1 MGYRSLIRGNK
12 GITLI
17 ELLVVLVI
25 VSVLIAALYR
35 TFIKQQEV
43 YIVQEQVVDMQQDLR
58 VAMDL
63 IVRYVRMAG
72 YDPKGT
78 GNFGFQITASD
89 GRSTGPASIAFTI
102 DYNENGS
109 VDNDD
114 REQIAFRLNGL
125 ELQKYSVSSESHWQ
139 SLAENIEKLSF
150 TYIMA
155 DGTVTNSPGNPE
167 DIRLVRVTLIGRTD
181 MSDPGFSGDGY
192 RRRELTNVIK
202 VRNLGL

>member
-1 MGYRSLIRGNK
+1 MEYRAFIRGNK
-12 GITLI
+12 GMTLI

-25 VSVLIAALYR
+25 VSVLISALYR
-35 TFIKQQEV
+35 TFIKQQET
-43 YIVQEQVVDMQQDLR
+43 YIIQEQVVDVQQNLR
-58 VAMDL
+58 MAMDL
-63 IVRYVRMAG
+63 IVRYLRMAG

-89 GRSTGPASIAFTI
+89 GRSTGPTSIAFTI

-114 REQIAFRLNGL
+114 HEQVAFRLNGL
-125 ELQKYSVSSESHWQ
+125 ELQKYSVSSNNHWQ

-155 DGTVTNSPGNPE
+155 DGTVTNFPVNPK
-167 DIRLVRVTLIGRTD
+167 DIRLVRVTLIGRTG
-181 MSDPGFSGDGY
+181 MSDSGFSSDGY
-192 RRRELTNVIK
+192 RRRELTNIIK